1 MKHKID
7 QTFIA
12 LHVGRNTPM
21 KLKTIETTKHT
32 VVFQN
37 LDVPNGKKIRVM
49 KKQFTENFKIIES

>member
-1 MKHKID
+1 MKHKIN

-12 LHVGRNTPM
+12 LRNANGAVM

-37 LDVPNGKKIRVM
+37 VDVPNGRKLRIL
-49 KKQFTENFKIIES
+49 KKQFSETFKIIEQ

>member
-1 MKHKID
+1 
-7 QTFIA
+7 
-12 LHVGRNTPM
+12 M

-49 KKQFTENFKIIES
+49 KKQFTETFKIIE